1 MVKIVNICNFNVLM
15 YYIKIQVLLPSAT
28 IKLIFHECFDLL
40 KLTLYKLYSKPLN
53 PVKTAVSVSY
63 FFYYSM

>member
-40 KLTLYKLYSKPLN
+40 KLTL
-53 PVKTAVSVSY
+53 
-63 FFYYSM
+63 

>member
-28 IKLIFHECFDLL
+28 IKLIFNERFDLL
-40 KLTLYKLYSKPLN
+40 KLTL
-53 PVKTAVSVSY
+53 
-63 FFYYSM
+63 